1 MAAIE
6 GNNRILYIKQSGE
19 FVPIAC
25 LTANSINENTEM
37 FSTTTRASEG
47 WNTYLPDNQSYNIS
61 FAGINQQSGISLETL
76 QILKRNRIRITWG
89 IGVLGDIAEEG
100 LGYIVELN
108 CDDEVNLKSKFSATI
123 QGYGKPIQNL
133 SAIGVNLEDFLNDG
147 NGNLI
152 GD

>member
-6 GNNRILYIKQSGE
+6 ANNRILYIKQAGD

-37 FSTTTRASEG
+37 FQTTTRASEG
-47 WNTYLPDNQSYNIS
+47 WNTSLPDNQSYNLS
-61 FAGINQQSGISLETL
+61 FSGINQQSGISLETL
-76 QILKRNRIRITWG
+76 QILKRNRIRISWG
-89 IGVLGDIAEEG
+89 IGVIGDIVEEG
-100 LGYIVELN
+100 LGYIVDLN
-108 CDDEVNLKSKFSATI
+108 CDDEVNLKSKFSGSI

-133 SAIGVNLEDFLNDG
+133 SAIGVDLDDFLNDG